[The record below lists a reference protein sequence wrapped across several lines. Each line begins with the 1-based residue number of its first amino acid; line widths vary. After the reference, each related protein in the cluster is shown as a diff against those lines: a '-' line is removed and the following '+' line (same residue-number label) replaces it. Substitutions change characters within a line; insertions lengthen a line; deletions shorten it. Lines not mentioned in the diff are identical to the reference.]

1 MIQKHTFPAFIIAF
15 LVCVFLTPLPS
26 SAQNN
31 EGFHISPPWTR
42 PPQNGKYFTIDG
54 IDNVPDLH
62 GDITNPQ
69 LNIFFAGNQFMVVND
84 LINAFKK
91 AYPQYKR
98 VYAETLPP
106 GILAQQIEQGALI
119 MGNVRISVKPDIY
132 TAGKGRIHSMQ
143 QQKHWFSHMEDYA
156 RNRLALMVYKNNPEA
171 INSLRDLAKDKIRIT
186 MPNPEWEGIARHIE
200 KAYVKA
206 GGQQLLHQI
215 MVVKQK
221 NGTTYLTR
229 IHHRQSPI
237 RIMKKESDVGPVWYT
252 EAYFQKMIGNPVSL
266 VKIPNDQ
273 NVYVTYTAASMKKAP
288 HPQAA
293 KDFLNFLKSNEGQK
307 IYHKYGFLSPGK

>member
-1 MIQKHTFPAFIIAF
+1 M
-15 LVCVFLTPLPS
+15 PS
-26 SAQNN
+26 SAQNKN
-31 EGFHISPPWTR
+31 NVHISPPWTQ

-69 LNIFFAGNQFMVVND
+69 LVIFFAGNQFMVVND

-91 AYPQYKR
+91 AYPHYKR

-106 GILAQQIEQGALI
+106 GILAQQIEQGALV
-119 MGNVRISVKPDIY
+119 MGNVRISEKPDIY
-132 TAGKGRIHSMQ
+132 TAGKGRIYSMQ
-143 QQKHWFSHMEDYA
+143 QQKHWFSQMEDYA
-156 RNRLALMVYKNNPEA
+156 RNRLALMVYKNNPCD
-171 INSLRDLAKDKIRIT
+171 IRSLQDLAKDDIRIT
-186 MPNPEWEGIARHIE
+186 MPNPKWEGIAKHIE

-266 VKIPNDQ
+266 IQIPTEQ
-273 NVYVTYTAASMKKAP
+273 NVYVTYTAASMKHAP

-307 IYHKYGFLSPGK
+307 IYRKYGFLSPGK

>member
-1 MIQKHTFPAFIIAF
+1 MIRQHKLPALIIAF
-15 LVCVFLTPLPS
+15 LVCVFIAPMPS

-31 EGFHISPPWTR
+31 EDVHISPPWTQ

-69 LNIFFAGNQFMVVND
+69 LVIFFAGNQFMVVND

-106 GILAQQIEQGALI
+106 GILAQQIEQKALV
-119 MGNVRISVKPDIY
+119 MGNVRISVRPDIY
-132 TAGKGRIHSMQ
+132 TAGKGRIYSMQ
-143 QQKHWFSHMEDYA
+143 QQKHWFSKMEDYA
-156 RNRLALMVYKNNPEA
+156 RNRLALMVYKNNPND
-171 INSLRDLAKDKIRIT
+171 IHSLQDLSKDNIRIT
-186 MPNPEWEGIARHIE
+186 MPNPKWEGIAKHIE

-252 EAYFQKMIGNPVSL
+252 EAYFQKMIGNPVSF
-266 VKIPNDQ
+266 VQIPQKQ
-273 NVYVTYTAASMKKAP
+273 NVYVTYTAASMNHAP
-288 HPQAA
+288 HPKAA

-307 IYHKYGFLSPGK
+307 IYRKYGFLSPGK

>member
-31 EGFHISPPWTR
+31 EGVHISPPWTR

-293 KDFLNFLKSNEGQK
+293 KDFLNFLKSNESQK

>member
-31 EGFHISPPWTR
+31 EGVHISPPWTR

-273 NVYVTYTAASMKKAP
+273 NVYVTYTAASMKNAP